1 MYKTYFRKIQDMFD
15 SGISNIK
22 MIHFQGETQIT
33 TRLPLDDYP
42 CPQIITK
49 QIIRKRSLYEHTIS
63 ITMT

>member
-1 MYKTYFRKIQDMFD
+1 MFD

-49 QIIRKRSLYEHTIS
+49 QIIRKRSLYEHYFYNHDLRYRFCDF
-63 ITMT
+63 MDKL